1 MTRMSSPLFDYEIP
15 VSEAEVEAWLD
26 QLPNLSALKSRRKAY
41 RRCHPCFSYRKL
53 WLMRLKINFETHNE
67 DNLRQ
72 NQTYLS
78 PREKT
83 ITIKTLN
90 NVKY

>member
-26 QLPNLSALKSRRKAY
+26 QVPNLSALKSRRKAY

-53 WLMRLKINFETHNE
+53 WLMSKVAPVVWTEIYE
-67 DNLRQ
+67 
-72 NQTYLS
+72 Y
-78 PREKT
+78 
-83 ITIKTLN
+83 
-90 NVKY
+90 